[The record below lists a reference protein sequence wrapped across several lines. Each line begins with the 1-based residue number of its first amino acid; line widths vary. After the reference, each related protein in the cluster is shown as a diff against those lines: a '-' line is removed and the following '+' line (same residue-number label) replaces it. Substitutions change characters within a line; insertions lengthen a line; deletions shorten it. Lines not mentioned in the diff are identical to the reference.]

1 MNPKIK
7 DILIRA
13 ASGAVMLAVMLTA
26 MLWSV
31 WSFAALLVVITA
43 GVTWEHLRLSEHCG
57 AQPQKA
63 MAMGLALLVVTPF
76 VLVLLNNEDYLL
88 TDSVGVAF
96 VMTFVI
102 MIATLVVLFVELF
115 RQRET
120 PIQNVGAT
128 ILPALQVALPIAMLS
143 LLPLMGEGYNYGE
156 GYHYNAWRVVA
167 FFSIIWANDVFA
179 FLVGITLGRHRLC
192 ERISPKKSWEGF
204 IGGIVAAV
212 GVALL
217 AAHLLGE
224 NMYVWAGLGLV
235 SSLAAVAGD
244 LIESMFK
251 RAAGVKD
258 SGAIMPGHGGWFDR
272 FDAVLTA
279 APVAVI
285 YLLILTETW

>member
-1 MNPKIK
+1 MMNPKIK

-13 ASGAVMLAVMLTA
+13 ASGVVMLVVMLTA
-26 MLWSV
+26 MLWST
-31 WSFAALLVVITA
+31 WSFAALLVAITA

-57 AQPQKA
+57 AQPQKV
-63 MAMGLALLVVTPF
+63 MAMGIALLVVAPF
-76 VLVLLNNEDYLL
+76 ALLF
-88 TDSVGVAF
+88 DSEHAITEGVSLMFGMMF
-96 VMTFVI
+96 VV
-102 MIATLVVLFVELF
+102 MIAMLMVLFVELF

-128 ILPALQVALPIAMLS
+128 ILPALQVALPIAMLA
-143 LLPLMGEGYNYGE
+143 LLPALGEG
-156 GYHYNAWRVVA
+156 YNAWRVVA

-204 IGGIVAAV
+204 IGGIVAAM

-224 NMYVWAGLGLV
+224 DMAIWAGMGILTA
-235 SSLAAVAGD
+235 LAAVAGD
-244 LIESMFK
+244 LVESMFK

-272 FDAVLTA
+272 FDAVLMA

-285 YLLILTETW
+285 YRLMIEIL

>member
-1 MNPKIK
+1 MMNPKIK

-13 ASGAVMLAVMLTA
+13 ASGVVMLVVMLTA
-26 MLWSV
+26 MLWST
-31 WSFAALLVVITA
+31 WSFAALLVAITA

-57 AQPQKA
+57 AQPQKV
-63 MAMGLALLVVTPF
+63 MAMGIALLVVAPF
-76 VLVLLNNEDYLL
+76 ALLF
-88 TDSVGVAF
+88 DSEHAITEGVSLMFGMMF
-96 VMTFVI
+96 VV
-102 MIATLVVLFVELF
+102 MIAILMVLFVELF

-128 ILPALQVALPIAMLS
+128 ILPALQVALPIAMLA
-143 LLPLMGEGYNYGE
+143 LLPALGEG
-156 GYHYNAWRVVA
+156 YNAWRVVA

-204 IGGIVAAV
+204 IGGIVAAM

-217 AAHLLGE
+217 AAHLLDE
-224 NMYVWAGLGLV
+224 DMAIWAGMGILTA
-235 SSLAAVAGD
+235 LAAVAGD
-244 LIESMFK
+244 LVESMFK

-272 FDAVLTA
+272 FDAVLMA

-285 YLLILTETW
+285 YRLMIEIL

>member
-1 MNPKIK
+1 MMNPKIK

-13 ASGAVMLAVMLTA
+13 ASGVVMLAIMLTA
-26 MLWSV
+26 ILLSK
-31 WSFAALLVVITA
+31 WSFAILLVAITA

-57 AQPQKA
+57 AQPQKVLA
-63 MAMGLALLVVTPF
+63 MALAVSTTVPFALV
-76 VLVLLNNEDYLL
+76 NN
-88 TDSVGVAF
+88 VAGD
-96 VMTFVI
+96 VEWWILMMTFLI

-115 RQRET
+115 RASET

-128 ILPALQVALPIAMLS
+128 LLPIFQVAMPIGMLA
-143 LLPLMGEGYNYGE
+143 LLPTMGEG
-156 GYHYNAWRVVA
+156 YNAWRVVA

-204 IGGIVAAV
+204 FGGIVAAT
-212 GVALL
+212 GTALL

-224 NMYVWAGLGLV
+224 NMAVWAGLGFITA
-235 SSLAAVAGD
+235 LAAVAGD

-251 RAAGVKD
+251 RSAGVKD

-285 YLLILTETW
+285 YFLFFIHNM

>member
-1 MNPKIK
+1 MMNPKIK

-13 ASGAVMLAVMLTA
+13 ASGVVMLVVMLTA
-26 MLWSV
+26 MLWST
-31 WSFAALLVVITA
+31 WSFAALLVAITA

-57 AQPQKA
+57 AQPQKV
-63 MAMGLALLVVTPF
+63 MAMGIALLVVAPF
-76 VLVLLNNEDYLL
+76 ALLF
-88 TDSVGVAF
+88 DSEHAITEGVSLMFGMMF
-96 VMTFVI
+96 VV
-102 MIATLVVLFVELF
+102 MIAMLMVLFVELF

-128 ILPALQVALPIAMLS
+128 ILPALQVALPIGMLA
-143 LLPLMGEGYNYGE
+143 LLPAIGEG
-156 GYHYNAWRVVA
+156 YNAWRVVA

-204 IGGIVAAV
+204 IGGIVAAM

-224 NMYVWAGLGLV
+224 NMYVWAGMGILTA
-235 SSLAAVAGD
+235 LAAVAGD

-272 FDAVLTA
+272 FDAVLMA

-285 YLLILTETW
+285 YRLMIEIL

>member
-1 MNPKIK
+1 MMNPKIK

-13 ASGAVMLAVMLTA
+13 ASGVVMLVVMLTA
-26 MLWSV
+26 MLWST
-31 WSFAALLVVITA
+31 WSFATLLVVITA

-57 AQPQKA
+57 AQPQKV
-63 MAMGLALLVVTPF
+63 MAMGIALLVVAPF
-76 VLVLLNNEDYLL
+76 ALLF
-88 TDSVGVAF
+88 DSEHAITEGVSLMFGMMF
-96 VMTFVI
+96 VV
-102 MIATLVVLFVELF
+102 MIAMLMVLFVELF

-128 ILPALQVALPIAMLS
+128 ILPALQVALPIAMLA
-143 LLPLMGEGYNYGE
+143 LLPALGEG
-156 GYHYNAWRVVA
+156 YNAWRVVA

-204 IGGIVAAV
+204 IGGIVAAM

-224 NMYVWAGLGLV
+224 NMTVWAGLGLV

-244 LIESMFK
+244 LVESMFK

-272 FDAVLTA
+272 FDAVLMA

-285 YLLILTETW
+285 YRLMIEIL

>member
-1 MNPKIK
+1 MMNPKIK

-13 ASGAVMLAVMLTA
+13 ASGVVMLVVMLTA
-26 MLWSV
+26 MLWST
-31 WSFAALLVVITA
+31 WSFATLLVVITA

-57 AQPQKA
+57 AQPQKV
-63 MAMGLALLVVTPF
+63 MAMGIALLVVAPF
-76 VLVLLNNEDYLL
+76 ALLF
-88 TDSVGVAF
+88 DSEHAITEGVSLMFGMMF
-96 VMTFVI
+96 VV
-102 MIATLVVLFVELF
+102 MIAMLMILFVELF

-128 ILPALQVALPIAMLS
+128 ILPALQVALPIAMLA
-143 LLPLMGEGYNYGE
+143 LLPALGEG
-156 GYHYNAWRVVA
+156 YNAWRVVA

-204 IGGIVAAV
+204 IGGIVAAM

-224 NMYVWAGLGLV
+224 DMAVWAGLGLV
-235 SSLAAVAGD
+235 SALAAVVGD
-244 LIESMFK
+244 LVESMFK

-272 FDAVLTA
+272 FDAVLMA

-285 YLLILTETW
+285 YRLMIEIL

>member
-1 MNPKIK
+1 MMNPKIK

-13 ASGAVMLAVMLTA
+13 ASGVVMLVVMLTA
-26 MLWSV
+26 MLWST
-31 WSFAALLVVITA
+31 WSFAALLVAITA

-57 AQPQKA
+57 AQPQKVMA
-63 MAMGLALLVVTPF
+63 MALALLVVTPF

-143 LLPLMGEGYNYGE
+143 LLPLMGEGY
-156 GYHYNAWRVVA
+156 HYNAWRVVA

-204 IGGIVAAV
+204 IGGIVAAM

-224 NMYVWAGLGLV
+224 DMTVWAGLGLV
-235 SSLAAVAGD
+235 SALAAVAGD
-244 LIESMFK
+244 LVESMFK

-272 FDAVLTA
+272 FDAVLMA

-285 YLLILTETW
+285 YLFMLIGIL

>member
-1 MNPKIK
+1 MMNPKIK

-13 ASGAVMLAVMLTA
+13 ASGVVMLAVMLTA
-26 MLWSV
+26 MLWST
-31 WSFAALLVVITA
+31 WSFGTLLLAITA

-57 AQPQKA
+57 AQPQKLMA
-63 MAMGLALLVVTPF
+63 MAIALLVVTPF
-76 VLVLLNNEDYLL
+76 TLLFDSEYAITEGVTLMFVTMFVVMVAMLL
-88 TDSVGVAF
+88 
-96 VMTFVI
+96 
-102 MIATLVVLFVELF
+102 VLFVELF
-115 RQRET
+115 RERET

-128 ILPALQVALPIAMLS
+128 ILPSLQVALPIAMLA
-143 LLPLMGEGYNYGE
+143 LLPAIGYG
-156 GYHYNAWRVVA
+156 YNAWRVVA
-167 FFSIIWANDVFA
+167 FFSIIWANDIFA

-204 IGGIVAAV
+204 IGGIVAAM
-212 GVALL
+212 GAALL

-224 NMYVWAGLGLV
+224 DMAIWAGLGILTA
-235 SSLAAVAGD
+235 LAAVAGD

-272 FDAVLTA
+272 FDAVLMA

-285 YLLILTETW
+285 YRLMIEIL

>member
-1 MNPKIK
+1 MMNPKIK

-13 ASGAVMLAVMLTA
+13 ASGVVMLVVMLTA
-26 MLWSV
+26 ILWSV
-31 WSFAALLVVITA
+31 WSFAALLLVITA

-57 AQPQKA
+57 AQPQKV
-63 MAMGLALLVVTPF
+63 MAMGLALLVVAPF
-76 VLVLLNNEDYLL
+76 ALMYNDTYQVTDAVMLVF
-88 TDSVGVAF
+88 AMMF
-96 VMTFVI
+96 VV
-102 MIATLVVLFVELF
+102 MIAMMLILFVELF

-128 ILPALQVALPIAMLS
+128 ILPALQVAMPMAMLA
-143 LLPLMGEGYNYGE
+143 LLPAMGVG
-156 GYHYNAWRVVA
+156 YNAWRVVA

-204 IGGIVAAV
+204 IGGIVAAM

-224 NMYVWAGLGLV
+224 NMTVWAGLGAIAALT
-235 SSLAAVAGD
+235 AVAGD
-244 LIESMFK
+244 LVESMFK

-272 FDAVLTA
+272 FDAVLMS
-279 APVAVI
+279 APAVAI
-285 YLLILTETW
+285 YLLVIEIL

>member
-63 MAMGLALLVVTPF
+63 MAMSLALLVVTPF

-120 PIQNVGAT
+120 PIQNIGAT
-128 ILPALQVALPIAMLS
+128 ILPALQVALPMAMLA
-143 LLPLMGEGYNYGE
+143 LLPVMGEG
-156 GYHYNAWRVVA
+156 YNAWRVVA

-204 IGGIVAAV
+204 IGGIVAAM

>member
-13 ASGAVMLAVMLTA
+13 ASGVVMLVVMLTA
-26 MLWSV
+26 MLWST
-31 WSFAALLVVITA
+31 WSFAALLVAITA

-57 AQPQKA
+57 AQPQKV
-63 MAMGLALLVVTPF
+63 MAMGIALLVVAPF
-76 VLVLLNNEDYLL
+76 ALLF
-88 TDSVGVAF
+88 DSEHAITEGVSLMFGMMF
-96 VMTFVI
+96 VV
-102 MIATLVVLFVELF
+102 MIAMLMVLFVELF

-128 ILPALQVALPIAMLS
+128 ILPALQVALPIALLA
-143 LLPLMGEGYNYGE
+143 LLPALGEG
-156 GYHYNAWRVVA
+156 YNAWRVVA

-204 IGGIVAAV
+204 IGGIVAAM

-224 NMYVWAGLGLV
+224 NMAVWAGLGLV
-235 SSLAAVAGD
+235 SALAAVAGD
-244 LIESMFK
+244 LVESMFK

-272 FDAVLTA
+272 FDAVLMA
-279 APVAVI
+279 APMAVI
-285 YLLILTETW
+285 YRLMIEIL

>member
-1 MNPKIK
+1 MMNPKIK

-13 ASGAVMLAVMLTA
+13 ASGVVMLVVMLTA
-26 MLWSV
+26 ILVSP
-31 WSFAALLVVITA
+31 WSFGALLVAITA

-76 VLVLLNNEDYLL
+76 ALLYNEDYLV
-88 TDSVGVAF
+88 TDSVFVAF

-143 LLPLMGEGYNYGE
+143 LLPLMGEGY
-156 GYHYNAWRVVA
+156 HYNAWRVVA

-204 IGGIVAAV
+204 IGGIVAAI

-224 NMYVWAGLGLV
+224 DMYVWAGLGLI
-235 SSLAAVAGD
+235 SALAAVAGD

-285 YLLILTETW
+285 YLFMLIGIL

>member
-1 MNPKIK
+1 MMNPKIK

-13 ASGAVMLAVMLTA
+13 ASGVVILAVMLTA
-26 MLWSV
+26 ILWSV
-31 WSFAALLVVITA
+31 WSFAALLLVITA

-57 AQPQKA
+57 AQPQKV
-63 MAMGLALLVVTPF
+63 MAMGLALLVVAPF
-76 VLVLLNNEDYLL
+76 ALMYNDSYQVTDAVMLVF
-88 TDSVGVAF
+88 AMMF
-96 VMTFVI
+96 VV
-102 MIATLVVLFVELF
+102 MIAMMLILFVELF

-128 ILPALQVALPIAMLS
+128 ILPALQVAMPMAMLA
-143 LLPLMGEGYNYGE
+143 LLPAMGVG
-156 GYHYNAWRVVA
+156 YNAWRVVA

-204 IGGIVAAV
+204 IGGIVAAM

-224 NMYVWAGLGLV
+224 NMTVWAGLGAIAALT
-235 SSLAAVAGD
+235 AVAGD
-244 LIESMFK
+244 LVESMFK

-272 FDAVLTA
+272 FDAVLMS
-279 APVAVI
+279 APAVAI
-285 YLLILTETW
+285 YLLVIEIL

>member
-1 MNPKIK
+1 MMNPKIK

-13 ASGAVMLAVMLTA
+13 ASGAVMLVVMLTA
-26 MLWSV
+26 MLWST
-31 WSFAALLVVITA
+31 WSFAALLVAITA

-57 AQPQKA
+57 AQPQKV
-63 MAMGLALLVVTPF
+63 MAMGIALLVVAPF
-76 VLVLLNNEDYLL
+76 ALLF
-88 TDSVGVAF
+88 DSEHAITEGVSLMFGMMF
-96 VMTFVI
+96 VV
-102 MIATLVVLFVELF
+102 MIAMLMVLFVELF

-128 ILPALQVALPIAMLS
+128 ILPALQVALPIAMLA
-143 LLPLMGEGYNYGE
+143 LLPALGEG
-156 GYHYNAWRVVA
+156 YNAWRVVA

-204 IGGIVAAV
+204 IGGIVAAM

-224 NMYVWAGLGLV
+224 NMTVWAGLGLV
-235 SSLAAVAGD
+235 SALAAVAGD
-244 LIESMFK
+244 LVESMFK

-272 FDAVLTA
+272 FDAVLMA

-285 YLLILTETW
+285 YQLMIEIL

>member
-1 MNPKIK
+1 MMNPKIK

-13 ASGAVMLAVMLTA
+13 ASGVVMLVVMLTA
-26 MLWSV
+26 MLWST
-31 WSFAALLVVITA
+31 WSFAALLVAITA

-57 AQPQKA
+57 AQPQKV
-63 MAMGLALLVVTPF
+63 MAMGIALLVVAPF
-76 VLVLLNNEDYLL
+76 ALLF
-88 TDSVGVAF
+88 DSEHAITEGVSLMFGMMF
-96 VMTFVI
+96 VV
-102 MIATLVVLFVELF
+102 MIAILMVLFVELF

-128 ILPALQVALPIAMLS
+128 ILPALQVALPIAMLA
-143 LLPLMGEGYNYGE
+143 LLPALGEG
-156 GYHYNAWRVVA
+156 YNAWRVVA

-204 IGGIVAAV
+204 IGGIVAAM

-217 AAHLLGE
+217 AAHLLDE
-224 NMYVWAGLGLV
+224 NMTVWAGLGLV
-235 SSLAAVAGD
+235 SALAAVAGD
-244 LIESMFK
+244 LVESMFK

-258 SGAIMPGHGGWFDR
+258 SGSIMPGHGGWFDR
-272 FDAVLTA
+272 FDAVLMA

-285 YLLILTETW
+285 YRLMIEIL

>member
-13 ASGAVMLAVMLTA
+13 ASGVVMLVVMLTA
-26 MLWSV
+26 ILVSP
-31 WSFAALLVVITA
+31 WSFGALLVVITA

-76 VLVLLNNEDYLL
+76 ALLYNEDYLV
-88 TDSVGVAF
+88 TDSVFVAF

-115 RQRET
+115 RQSET

-143 LLPLMGEGYNYGE
+143 LLPLMGE

-204 IGGIVAAV
+204 FGGIVAAM

-224 NMYVWAGLGLV
+224 DMAVWAGLGLV

-285 YLLILTETW
+285 YLFMLIGIL

>member
-1 MNPKIK
+1 MMNPKIK
-7 DILIRA
+7 DILIRT
-13 ASGAVMLAVMLTA
+13 ASGSVMLAIMLTTI
-26 MLWSV
+26 LWST
-31 WSFAALLVVITA
+31 WSFAALLVAITA

-76 VLVLLNNEDYLL
+76 ALLYNEDYLV
-88 TDSVGVAF
+88 TDSVFVAF

-143 LLPLMGEGYNYGE
+143 LLPLMGEGYQ
-156 GYHYNAWRVVA
+156 YNAWRVVA

-204 IGGIVAAV
+204 IGGIVAAM

-224 NMYVWAGLGLV
+224 DMTVWAGLGLV
-235 SSLAAVAGD
+235 SALAAVAGD
-244 LIESMFK
+244 LVESMFK

-285 YLLILTETW
+285 YLFMLIGIL

>member
-1 MNPKIK
+1 MMSPKIK
-7 DILIRA
+7 DILVRA
-13 ASGAVMLAVMLTA
+13 ASGVVMLVVMLSA
-26 MLWSV
+26 ILASPWSLG
-31 WSFAALLVVITA
+31 ALLLVITA

-57 AQPQKA
+57 AQPQKV
-63 MAMGLALLVVTPF
+63 MAMVLAVLTTVPFALVQT
-76 VLVLLNNEDYLL
+76 
-88 TDSVGVAF
+88 VAGD
-96 VMTFVI
+96 VEWLILMMTFFV
-102 MIATLVVLFVELF
+102 MIATLAVLFVELF
-115 RQRET
+115 RAKET
-120 PIQNVGAT
+120 PIQNIGAT
-128 ILPALQVALPIAMLS
+128 LLPIFQVALPIAMLA
-143 LLPLMGEGYNYGE
+143 LLPAIGEG
-156 GYHYNAWRVVA
+156 YNAWRVVA

-204 IGGIVAAV
+204 IGGILAAM
-212 GVALL
+212 GAALL

-224 NMYVWAGLGLV
+224 NIAVWAGLGLV
-235 SSLAAVAGD
+235 TALAAVAGD

-285 YLLILTETW
+285 YLILLMHNL

>member
-1 MNPKIK
+1 MMNPKIK

-13 ASGAVMLAVMLTA
+13 ASGVVMLVVMLTA
-26 MLWSV
+26 MLWST
-31 WSFAALLVVITA
+31 WSFAALLVAITA

-57 AQPQKA
+57 AQPQKV
-63 MAMGLALLVVTPF
+63 MAMGIALLVVAPF
-76 VLVLLNNEDYLL
+76 ALLF
-88 TDSVGVAF
+88 DSEHAITEGVSLMFGMMF
-96 VMTFVI
+96 VV
-102 MIATLVVLFVELF
+102 MIAMLMVLFVELF

-128 ILPALQVALPIAMLS
+128 ILPALQVALPIAMLA
-143 LLPLMGEGYNYGE
+143 LLPALGEG
-156 GYHYNAWRVVA
+156 YNAWRVVA

-179 FLVGITLGRHRLC
+179 FLVGITLGRHRLY

-204 IGGIVAAV
+204 IGGIVAAM

-217 AAHLLGE
+217 AAHLLDE
-224 NMYVWAGLGLV
+224 DMAIWAGMGILTA
-235 SSLAAVAGD
+235 LAAVAGD

-272 FDAVLTA
+272 FDAVLMA

-285 YLLILTETW
+285 YRLMIEIL

>member
-1 MNPKIK
+1 MMNPKIK

-13 ASGAVMLAVMLTA
+13 ASGVVMLVVMLTA
-26 MLWSV
+26 MLWST
-31 WSFAALLVVITA
+31 WSFAALLVAITA

-57 AQPQKA
+57 AQPQKV
-63 MAMGLALLVVTPF
+63 MAMGIALLVVAPF
-76 VLVLLNNEDYLL
+76 ALLF
-88 TDSVGVAF
+88 DSEHAITEGVSLMFGMMF
-96 VMTFVI
+96 VV
-102 MIATLVVLFVELF
+102 MIAMLMVLFVELF

-128 ILPALQVALPIAMLS
+128 ILPALQVALPIAMLA
-143 LLPLMGEGYNYGE
+143 LLPALGEG
-156 GYHYNAWRVVA
+156 YNAWRVVA

-204 IGGIVAAV
+204 FGGIVAAM

-217 AAHLLGE
+217 AAHLLDE
-224 NMYVWAGLGLV
+224 NMAIWAGMGILTA
-235 SSLAAVAGD
+235 LAAVAGD

-272 FDAVLTA
+272 FDAVLMA

-285 YLLILTETW
+285 YRLMIEIL

>member
-1 MNPKIK
+1 MMNPKIK
-7 DILIRA
+7 DILIRT

-26 MLWSV
+26 ILWSP
-31 WSFAALLVVITA
+31 WSFAALLVAITA

-57 AQPQKA
+57 AQPQKV

-76 VLVLLNNEDYLL
+76 VLNYNEDYLL

-102 MIATLVVLFVELF
+102 MIATLAVLFVELF
-115 RQRET
+115 RASET

-128 ILPALQVALPIAMLS
+128 LLPLFQVALPIGMLA
-143 LLPLMGEGYNYGE
+143 LLPAIGEG
-156 GYHYNAWRVVA
+156 YNAWRVVA

-204 IGGIVAAV
+204 FGGIVAAM

-224 NMYVWAGLGLV
+224 NMYVWAGLGLI
-235 SSLAAVAGD
+235 SALAAVAGD

-279 APVAVI
+279 APVAII
-285 YLLILTETW
+285 YLIIFMHNL

>member
-1 MNPKIK
+1 MMNPKIK

-13 ASGAVMLAVMLTA
+13 ASGVVMLVVMLTA
-26 MLWSV
+26 MLWST
-31 WSFAALLVVITA
+31 WSFAALLVAITA

-57 AQPQKA
+57 AQPQKV
-63 MAMGLALLVVTPF
+63 MAMGIALLVVAPF
-76 VLVLLNNEDYLL
+76 ALLF
-88 TDSVGVAF
+88 DSEHAITEGVSLMFGMMF
-96 VMTFVI
+96 VV
-102 MIATLVVLFVELF
+102 MIAMLMVLFVELF

-128 ILPALQVALPIAMLS
+128 ILPALQVALPIAMLA
-143 LLPLMGEGYNYGE
+143 LLPALGEG
-156 GYHYNAWRVVA
+156 YNAWRVVA

-204 IGGIVAAV
+204 IGGIVAAM

-217 AAHLLGE
+217 AAHLLDE
-224 NMYVWAGLGLV
+224 DMAIWAGMGILTA
-235 SSLAAVAGD
+235 LAAVAGD
-244 LIESMFK
+244 LVESMFK

-272 FDAVLTA
+272 FDAVLMA

-285 YLLILTETW
+285 YRLMIEIL

>member
-13 ASGAVMLAVMLTA
+13 ASGVVMLVVMLTA
-26 MLWSV
+26 MLWST
-31 WSFAALLVVITA
+31 WSFAALLVAITA

-57 AQPQKA
+57 AQPKKV
-63 MAMGLALLVVTPF
+63 MAMGIALLVVAPF
-76 VLVLLNNEDYLL
+76 ALLF
-88 TDSVGVAF
+88 DSEHAITEGVSLMFGMMF
-96 VMTFVI
+96 VVMFA
-102 MIATLVVLFVELF
+102 MLMVLFVELF

-128 ILPALQVALPIAMLS
+128 ILPALQVALPIAMLA
-143 LLPLMGEGYNYGE
+143 LLPALGEG
-156 GYHYNAWRVVA
+156 YNAWRVVA

-204 IGGIVAAV
+204 IGGIVAAM

-217 AAHLLGE
+217 AAHLLDE
-224 NMYVWAGLGLV
+224 DMAIWAGMGILTA
-235 SSLAAVAGD
+235 LAAVAGD
-244 LIESMFK
+244 LVESMFK

-272 FDAVLTA
+272 FDAVLMA

-285 YLLILTETW
+285 YRLMIEIL

>member
-13 ASGAVMLAVMLTA
+13 ASGVVMLVVMLTA
-26 MLWSV
+26 MLWST
-31 WSFAALLVVITA
+31 WSFAALLVAITA

-57 AQPQKA
+57 AQPQKV
-63 MAMGLALLVVTPF
+63 MAMGIALLVVAPF
-76 VLVLLNNEDYLL
+76 ALLF
-88 TDSVGVAF
+88 DSEHAITEGVSLMFGMMF
-96 VMTFVI
+96 VVI
-102 MIATLVVLFVELF
+102 IAMLMVLFVELF

-128 ILPALQVALPIAMLS
+128 ILPALQVALPIAMLA
-143 LLPLMGEGYNYGE
+143 LLPALGEG
-156 GYHYNAWRVVA
+156 YNAWRVVA

-204 IGGIVAAV
+204 IGGIVAAL
-212 GVALL
+212 GGARL
-217 AAHLLGE
+217 AALLLGE
-224 NMYVWAGLGLV
+224 NMTVWAGFGLV
-235 SSLAAVAGD
+235 SALAAVAGD
-244 LIESMFK
+244 LVVSMFK

-258 SGAIMPGHGGWFDR
+258 SVAILPGHGGWCVR
-272 FDAVLTA
+272 FDAVLMA

-285 YLLILTETW
+285 YRLMIEILYLLE

>member
-1 MNPKIK
+1 MMNPKIK

-13 ASGAVMLAVMLTA
+13 ASGVVMLVVMLTA
-26 MLWSV
+26 MLWST
-31 WSFAALLVVITA
+31 WSFAALLVAITA

-57 AQPQKA
+57 AQPQKV
-63 MAMGLALLVVTPF
+63 MAMGIALLVVAPF
-76 VLVLLNNEDYLL
+76 ALLF
-88 TDSVGVAF
+88 DSEHAITEGVSLMFGMMF
-96 VMTFVI
+96 VV
-102 MIATLVVLFVELF
+102 MIAMLMVLFVELF

-128 ILPALQVALPIAMLS
+128 ILPALQVALPIAMLA
-143 LLPLMGEGYNYGE
+143 LLPALGEG
-156 GYHYNAWRVVA
+156 YNAWRVVA

-204 IGGIVAAV
+204 IGGIVAAM

-217 AAHLLGE
+217 AAYLLDE
-224 NMYVWAGLGLV
+224 DMAVWAGLGLV
-235 SSLAAVAGD
+235 SALAAVAGD
-244 LIESMFK
+244 LVESMFK

-272 FDAVLTA
+272 FDAVLMA

-285 YLLILTETW
+285 YRLMIEIL

>member
-1 MNPKIK
+1 MMNPKIK

-13 ASGAVMLAVMLTA
+13 ASGVVMLVVMLTA
-26 MLWSV
+26 MLWST
-31 WSFAALLVVITA
+31 WSFAALLVAITA

-57 AQPQKA
+57 AQPQKV
-63 MAMGLALLVVTPF
+63 MAMGIALLVVAPF
-76 VLVLLNNEDYLL
+76 ALLF
-88 TDSVGVAF
+88 DSEHAITEGVSLMFGMMF
-96 VMTFVI
+96 VVI
-102 MIATLVVLFVELF
+102 IAMLMVLFVELF

-128 ILPALQVALPIAMLS
+128 ILPALQVALPIAMLA
-143 LLPLMGEGYNYGE
+143 LLPALGEG
-156 GYHYNAWRVVA
+156 YNAWRVVA

-204 IGGIVAAV
+204 IGGIVAAM

-224 NMYVWAGLGLV
+224 NMTVWAGLGLV
-235 SSLAAVAGD
+235 SALAAVAGD
-244 LIESMFK
+244 LVESMFK

-272 FDAVLTA
+272 FDAVLMA

-285 YLLILTETW
+285 YRLMIEIL

>member
-1 MNPKIK
+1 MMNPKIK

-13 ASGAVMLAVMLTA
+13 ASGVVMLVVMLTA
-26 MLWSV
+26 MLWST
-31 WSFAALLVVITA
+31 WSFAALLVAITA

-57 AQPQKA
+57 AQPQKV
-63 MAMGLALLVVTPF
+63 MAMGIALLVVAPF
-76 VLVLLNNEDYLL
+76 ALLF
-88 TDSVGVAF
+88 DSEHAITEGVSLMFGMMF
-96 VMTFVI
+96 VV
-102 MIATLVVLFVELF
+102 MIAMLMVLFVELF

-128 ILPALQVALPIAMLS
+128 ILPALQVALPIAMLA
-143 LLPLMGEGYNYGE
+143 LLPALGEG
-156 GYHYNAWRVVA
+156 YNAWRVVA

-204 IGGIVAAV
+204 IGGIVAAM

-217 AAHLLGE
+217 AANLLDE
-224 NMYVWAGLGLV
+224 DMAVWAGLGLV
-235 SSLAAVAGD
+235 SALAAVAGD
-244 LIESMFK
+244 LVESMFK

-272 FDAVLTA
+272 FDAVLMA

-285 YLLILTETW
+285 YRLMIEIL

>member
-1 MNPKIK
+1 MMNPKIK

-13 ASGAVMLAVMLTA
+13 ASGVVMLVVMLTA
-26 MLWSV
+26 MLWST
-31 WSFAALLVVITA
+31 WSFAALLVAITA

-57 AQPQKA
+57 AQPQKV
-63 MAMGLALLVVTPF
+63 MAMGIALLVVAPF
-76 VLVLLNNEDYLL
+76 ALLF
-88 TDSVGVAF
+88 DSEHAIIEGVSLMFGMMF
-96 VMTFVI
+96 VV
-102 MIATLVVLFVELF
+102 MIAMLMVLFVELF

-120 PIQNVGAT
+120 PIQNVSAT
-128 ILPALQVALPIAMLS
+128 ILPALQVALPIAMLA
-143 LLPLMGEGYNYGE
+143 LLPALGEG
-156 GYHYNAWRVVA
+156 YNAWRVVA

-204 IGGIVAAV
+204 IGGIVAAM

-217 AAHLLGE
+217 AAHLLDE
-224 NMYVWAGLGLV
+224 DMAIWAGMGILTA
-235 SSLAAVAGD
+235 LAAVAGD
-244 LIESMFK
+244 LVESMFK

-272 FDAVLTA
+272 FDAVLMA

-285 YLLILTETW
+285 YRLMIEIL

>member
-1 MNPKIK
+1 MMNPKIK

-13 ASGAVMLAVMLTA
+13 ASGVVMLVVMLTA
-26 MLWSV
+26 MLWST
-31 WSFAALLVVITA
+31 WSFAALLVAITA

-57 AQPQKA
+57 AQPQKV
-63 MAMGLALLVVTPF
+63 MAMGIALLVVAPF
-76 VLVLLNNEDYLL
+76 ALLF
-88 TDSVGVAF
+88 DSEHAITEGVSLMFGMMF
-96 VMTFVI
+96 VV
-102 MIATLVVLFVELF
+102 MIAMLMVLFVELF

-128 ILPALQVALPIAMLS
+128 ILPALQVALPIAMLA
-143 LLPLMGEGYNYGE
+143 LLPALGEG
-156 GYHYNAWRVVA
+156 YNAWRVVA

-204 IGGIVAAV
+204 IGGIVAAM

-224 NMYVWAGLGLV
+224 NMTVWAGLGLV

-244 LIESMFK
+244 LVESMFK

-258 SGAIMPGHGGWFDR
+258 SGSIMPGHGGWFDR
-272 FDAVLTA
+272 FDAVLMA

-285 YLLILTETW
+285 YRLMIEIL

>member
-1 MNPKIK
+1 MMNPKIK

-13 ASGAVMLAVMLTA
+13 ASGVVMLAIMLTA
-26 MLWSV
+26 ILLSK
-31 WSFAALLVVITA
+31 WSFAILLVAITA

-57 AQPQKA
+57 AHPQKLLA
-63 MAMGLALLVVTPF
+63 MALAVSTTVPFALV
-76 VLVLLNNEDYLL
+76 NN
-88 TDSVGVAF
+88 VAGD
-96 VMTFVI
+96 VEWWILMMTFLI

-115 RQRET
+115 RASET

-128 ILPALQVALPIAMLS
+128 LLPIFQVAMPIGMLA
-143 LLPLMGEGYNYGE
+143 LLPTMGEG
-156 GYHYNAWRVVA
+156 YNAWRVVA

-204 IGGIVAAV
+204 FGGIVAAT
-212 GVALL
+212 GTALL

-224 NMYVWAGLGLV
+224 NMAVWAGLGFITA
-235 SSLAAVAGD
+235 LAAVAGD

-251 RAAGVKD
+251 RSAGVKD

-285 YLLILTETW
+285 YFLFFIHNM